1 MLYCLQCWHENNE
14 KKKKGIRSTRQ
25 CVSSVAVEFPHRQLT
40 YTIWDTLK
48 PEQCEKLPRGI
59 GSLLLHH
66 ISSGAAEFDFRNVS
80 FHFSSSFLVRP
91 RLFCSGWRVSRGSA
105 EATDGAPSST
115 RFSLIKWETWKIA
128 FRAESKLS
136 AAPTLIF
143 PPLPLPFFVWSRC
156 FKACA
161 ALL

>member
-14 KKKKGIRSTRQ
+14 KKKKASVPLESALWLLNFPI
-25 CVSSVAVEFPHRQLT
+25 VSWHTQSETP
-40 YTIWDTLK
+40 LK

-91 RLFCSGWRVSRGSA
+91 RLFRSGWRVSRGAA

-156 FKACA
+156 FKAYA